1 VSTDLSEPLSER
13 DFRPVECDLPGDWA
27 SNVRWTI
34 QLVGERDIKGRKRT
48 VARVYDAPID
58 ALELPRVEQLT
69 ASVSEDNVEATR
81 LALEGAE
88 EESGVVGGAE

>member
-1 VSTDLSEPLSER
+1 MSTDLSEPLAER
-13 DFRPVECDLPGDWA
+13 DFRPVECALPGDWA

-34 QLVGERDIKGRKRT
+34 QLVGERDIEGRKRT

-69 ASVSEDNVEATR
+69 VSVSEDTVEATR

-88 EESGVVGGAE
+88 DEFDVVRGGE